1 MPLTDV
7 SCRNAK
13 PASSLYKLSDGGGL
27 QLWVQPSGSKLWR
40 VAYRF
45 GGKQKLLSLGS
56 YPLISLADARRI
68 RDDNKRLLA
77 AGQDPAETKKAIK
90 VAQAAVADTFRVVA
104 AEYVAKLKR
113 EGRATATTVKIEWL
127 LNFAYP
133 TLGGSPVG
141 AISAPQILS
150 VLRTVE
156 ARGKHES
163 VRRLRSS
170 WHPASHGSSRRWKS
184 AGFSR
189 VANSTTMLAG
199 CCSPLRPQGPQ

>member
-1 MPLTDV
+1 MPSRLGVNMPLTDV

-13 PASSLYKLSDGGGL
+13 PAASLYKMSDGGGL
-27 QLWVQPSGSKLWR
+27 QLWVQPTGSKLWR

-77 AGQDPAETKKAIK
+77 AGQDPGEAKKAVK
-90 VAQAAVADTFRVVA
+90 LAQAAVVDTFRVVA
-104 AEYVAKLKR
+104 DEYVAKLKR
-113 EGRATATTVKIEWL
+113 EGRAPATIVKIEWL

-133 TLGGSPVG
+133 SLGRSPIG
-141 AISAPQILS
+141 TITASQILS

-163 VRRLRSS
+163 ARRLRSTIALCS
-170 WHPASHGSSRRWKS
+170 DLPWQRLGQRPTPAPRSRTRLL
-184 AGFSR
+184 GQR
-189 VANSTTMLAG
+189 
-199 CCSPLRPQGPQ
+199 